1 MAGSLLQDA
10 TPLFG
15 RDEDLELLRAFV
27 ESSSSDGD
35 ALLLSGAPGV
45 GKTVL
50 LDVVAAQAAD
60 AGVRV
65 LRAAGA
71 EFEADLSFAHLNQV
85 LYPLF
90 EDIEVLSPPHREAL
104 EVALGLG
111 DGPPPDQLIVCNA
124 ALSLLRRLGRNSPY

>member
-1 MAGSLLQDA
+1 MADSFHQEA
-10 TPLFG
+10 TLFG
-15 RDEDLELLRAFV
+15 RDEALELLRGFV
-27 ESSSSDGD
+27 VSSSSDGD

-50 LDVVAAQAAD
+50 LDAVAAHAAD
-60 AGVRV
+60 GGVRV
-65 LRAAGA
+65 LRGAGA
-71 EFEADLSFAHLNQV
+71 EFEADLSFAGLNQV
-85 LYPLF
+85 LYPLV

-124 ALSLLRRLGRNSPY
+124 GFSCF